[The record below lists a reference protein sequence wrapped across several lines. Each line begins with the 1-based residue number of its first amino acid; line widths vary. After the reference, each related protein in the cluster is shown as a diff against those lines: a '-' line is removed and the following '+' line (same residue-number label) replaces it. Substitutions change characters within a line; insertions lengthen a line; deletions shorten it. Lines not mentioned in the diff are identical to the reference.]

1 MKRKMLY
8 LKKIQNMIPRIL
20 LQKIREDLRLKKAII
35 ILGARQVGKTTLLN
49 EIVKDFQ
56 NIKIIN
62 GDEPDSNEQLTN
74 LTSTRLKAM
83 FGNATAIIIDE
94 AQLIPDIGI
103 SLKRITDYIKDVQ
116 LFVSGSSSIE
126 LANTI
131 NEPLTG
137 RKLEYKMF
145 PVSFGEMVNCT
156 NLQEEKR
163 LLPHRL
169 VFGYYPEI
177 VTSPGDEIKLLKN
190 LSGSYLYKDILSF
203 GMVKKPAILE
213 KLLKALALQ
222 IGNEISYNELGQMVG
237 ADKETIE
244 RYINLLEKAFV
255 IFKLNALSR
264 NERNEIKKGKKIYFY
279 DNGIRN
285 ALVGN
290 FQQFELRTDK
300 GMLWENFIIS
310 ERIKMLHYG
319 DFYGSYYFWRTTTQQ
334 EIDFIEEKDG
344 VYSAFEFKLNV
355 KKKGRFSKLFTEA
368 YPVVELKTI
377 TPENIEEF
385 LLY

>member
-1 MKRKMLY
+1 LE
-8 LKKIQNMIPRIL
+8 KIHDMIQRIL
-20 LQKIREDLRLKKAII
+20 TQKIKEDLRLKKAII
-35 ILGARQVGKTTLLN
+35 VLGARQVGKTTLLN
-49 EIVKDFQ
+49 EVVNEYQ

-74 LTSTRLKAM
+74 LTSTRLKAL

-126 LANTI
+126 LANSI

-137 RKLEYKMF
+137 RKLEYKLF
-145 PVSFGEMVNCT
+145 PVSFAEMVNT
-156 NLQEEKR
+156 SNLQEEKR

-203 GMVKKPAILE
+203 GIIKKPAILE

-222 IGNEISYNELGQMVG
+222 IGNEVSYNELGQMVG

-244 RYINLLEKAFV
+244 RYINLLEKAFI
-255 IFKLNALSR
+255 IFQLNALSR
-264 NERNEIKKGKKIYFY
+264 NERNEIKKGKKVYFY

-310 ERIKMLHYG
+310 ERIKMLNYN
-319 DFYGSYYFWRTTTQQ
+319 DFYGNYYFWRTTKQQ

-344 VYSAFEFKLNV
+344 VYSAFEFKLNA
-355 KKKGRFSKLFTEA
+355 KKKGRFSRSFTEA
-368 YPVVELKTI
+368 YPVVVMKTI

-385 LLY
+385 LMD